1 MQTIYAIPGLGTDK
15 ELYRN
20 IAIPNY
26 QLKVLDWPQPEKN
39 LSLEEYAAK
48 FIPQINQSE
57 PVNLIGVSFGGMLC
71 AELAEQIKTNKVILI
86 SSCRNSSEFPYLLKA
101 LNYFP
106 VHKLVPDGL
115 VRLLAKSKRRFL
127 GFEKS
132 FEPTFVKMIDSMP
145 GLYFSSCI
153 RYIISWK
160 RSTNTANIVQIHG
173 MLDKLLFPR
182 KINDFYAI
190 EKGSHSMVLNRAN
203 EINDILNKEFNGL

>member
-20 IAIPNY
+20 IVIPNY
-26 QLKVLDWPQPEKN
+26 QLKILDWPAPEKH
-39 LSLEEYAAK
+39 LSLAEYAAK
-48 FIPQINQSE
+48 FLPQIDQTE

-71 AELAEQIKTNKVILI
+71 AELAERIKTNKVILI
-86 SSCRNSSEFPYLLKA
+86 SSCRNSSEFPALLKT
-101 LNYFP
+101 LRYIP
-106 VHKLVPDGL
+106 VHQLVTDGL

-145 GLYFSSCI
+145 KQYFECCI
-153 RYIISWK
+153 RYIVSWK
-160 RSTNTANIVQIHG
+160 RANNTAKIIQIHG
-173 MLDKLLFPR
+173 TKDKLLFPK

-190 EKGSHSMVLNRAN
+190 NNGSHSMVLNRAQ
-203 EINDILNKEFNGL
+203 EINSILNKEFNG